1 MYEGETP
8 SSFFSFKPEKMN
20 SRKRYGMVLM
30 IRKNLQNACA
40 RIFTTGALF
49 VCGSLISAVPT
60 YATTGG
66 ASNAP
71 AGIDPAL
78 VSSYTDKELT
88 GEQRKFN
95 LHREGILIDKSLQV
109 RNIANTFEFTP
120 SAPDVKFIYSPV
132 YNNPWYQSM
141 KEFDAVAKGEDSQGT
156 KFDIYR
162 GPQGGLVFGSS
173 VKDGSREKYELL
185 FKSDDT
191 VENGKVTKT
200 FPVSIDGTYFK
211 RPGVY
216 RYIIMEKMEEVDFSE
231 SDKEAAKVTDD
242 IELRPTLLDRDG
254 KITNTENRNLE
265 EKRFLDVYVEWTIT
279 EKSLQVTDVVLHD
292 IPGDLIYTN
301 LPKDGVDQIYSRP
314 EFNGDGTIKRDKDG
328 YIVYQGDE
336 EANTYAD
343 PYNPESI
350 LSSSKKTGFSDSIYT
365 TYDLVVGKEIAG
377 KGLTNY
383 DIKERRYKFEIS
395 IEAPANTALKSYAPA
410 RQATYTPEKKDYRT
424 DAKNG
429 TLTITVELPQN
440 EYVLISGLPSGATY
454 NVKEISNEKDARSNE
469 PDTLEVFE
477 IYFAKNLDNMLI
489 TDKDAAG
496 DLYNRDTTRANR
508 TTRMMTLQ
516 GAYAS
521 AAGNGALNAAQEESV
536 GLYKVKN
543 NKDASTGKLAV
554 QKMTPE
560 ESNPVAAQVNNV
572 FFLNLRYDN
581 VTTGVAMSVAPYAV
595 MLGAG
600 IIAVTGFKILKKRH
614 DDEDDLDEM

>member
-1 MYEGETP
+1 
-8 SSFFSFKPEKMN
+8 
-20 SRKRYGMVLM
+20 MVLM

-49 VCGSLISAVPT
+49 VCGSLISAFPT

-71 AGIDPAL
+71 TGIDPAL
-78 VSSYTDKELT
+78 VSSYTDKDLT
-88 GEQRKFN
+88 EEQRKFN

-120 SAPDVKFIYSPV
+120 SAPDVKFIYTPV

-141 KEFDAVAKGEDSQGT
+141 KEFDAIAKGEDSQGT

-231 SDKEAAKVTDD
+231 TDKEAAKVTDD

-254 KITNTENRNLE
+254 KFTNIENRNLE

-301 LPKDGVDQIYSRP
+301 LPENGKDQIYSRP

-383 DIKERRYKFEIS
+383 DIKDRRYKFEIS

-424 DAKNG
+424 DKDKG

-454 NVKEISNEKDARSNE
+454 SVKEVSNEKDARSNE
-469 PDTLEVFE
+469 PDTLEIFE
-477 IYFAKNLDNMLI
+477 IYFAKNLDNMKI

-521 AAGNGALNAAQEESV
+521 AAGNGALSAEQEKNV

-554 QKMTPE
+554 QKMTLDE
-560 ESNPVAAQVNNV
+560 NSAAAQVNNV

-614 DDEDDLDEM
+614 DDEDDDLDEM